1 MVNSS
6 LYLKNYHCKH
16 VFDLVCAGHSRNIH
30 FPFDIEGDTAMC
42 VASEMVAE
50 LDLSDQ
56 DVTTIAEMIDA
67 EILALVP
74 EWRPGVAVDDGG
86 QDPDTAY
93 TTAADGSEVAGS
105 DDTGIEEPPSCSWKA
120 RSMSPR
126 YGFCYDVNGVMV
138 TKSYGMGGVVAS
150 DDMPIWET
158 WFILRCLIV

>member
-1 MVNSS
+1 M
-6 LYLKNYHCKH
+6 
-16 VFDLVCAGHSRNIH
+16 FDLVNCAGHSRNIH

-86 QDPDTAY
+86 LDPDTAY
-93 TTAADGSEVAGS
+93 TTAADGSEVVGS
-105 DDTGIEEPPSCSWKA
+105 DDSGIDEPPSSSWKA
-120 RSMSPR
+120 RSISPR
-126 YGFCYDVNGVMV
+126 YVF
-138 TKSYGMGGVVAS
+138 
-150 DDMPIWET
+150 
-158 WFILRCLIV
+158 